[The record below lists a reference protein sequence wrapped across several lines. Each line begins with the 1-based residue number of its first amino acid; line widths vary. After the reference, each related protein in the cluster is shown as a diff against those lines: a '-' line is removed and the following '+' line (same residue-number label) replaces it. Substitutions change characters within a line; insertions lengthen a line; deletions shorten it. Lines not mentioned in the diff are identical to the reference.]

1 MPNKQ
6 VIAIVDDDELAR
18 EATMDLSLTEIV
30 EIFPISNVLAGIDRL
45 LAGTILFKA
54 GWLRNSPLNGWKH
67 EKRSV
72 QLRRSI

>member
-30 EIFPISNVLAGIDRL
+30 EIFPISNALAGIDRL
-45 LAGTILFKA
+45 LAGPIPFEA

-67 EKRSV
+67 GKPSA
-72 QLRRSI
+72 QLRRLI